1 MTSAT
6 GTLSVE
12 AIVFDMDG
20 VLVDSEPLH
29 TRATKLVLAECGLDW
44 DERESAEHIGL
55 TDVESFAALARRHRL
70 AGDPTALAAR
80 WAERTIALLQQ
91 HARPLRGVPSVPL
104 ALRARGHRL
113 ALASSSRPSVIAA
126 TLDAIGARPL
136 FEVVVSGA
144 EVPRGKP
151 SPDVFLEAARR
162 LEVPPGR
169 CLVIEDSRHGVT
181 AARAAGMRCVAI
193 PCATTSHQDLTHAT
207 VRLNALP
214 ELLGYLDLLTTRA
227 A

>member
-1 MTSAT
+1 VTSAT
-6 GTLSVE
+6 GTRAVD
-12 AIVFDMDG
+12 AIIFDMDG

-29 TRATKLVLAECGLDW
+29 TRATKLLLADCGLDW

-55 TDVESFAALARRHRL
+55 TDVESFAALKLRHEL
-70 AGDPTALAAR
+70 AGDPRDLAAR
-80 WAERTIALLQQ
+80 WAKQTVALLQQ
-91 HARPLRGVPSVPL
+91 HARPLPGVPSVPL
-104 ALRARGHRL
+104 TLRACGYRL
-113 ALASSSRPSVIAA
+113 ALASSSRPAVIAA
-126 TLDAIGARPL
+126 TLEAIGARQL

-162 LEVPPGR
+162 LDVPPAR

-181 AARAAGMRCVAI
+181 AARAAGMRCIAI
-193 PCATTSHQDLTHAT
+193 PCGTTRHQDFTHASA
-207 VRLNALP
+207 RLDALS
-214 ELLGYLDLLTTRA
+214 EVLGYLDLARQA